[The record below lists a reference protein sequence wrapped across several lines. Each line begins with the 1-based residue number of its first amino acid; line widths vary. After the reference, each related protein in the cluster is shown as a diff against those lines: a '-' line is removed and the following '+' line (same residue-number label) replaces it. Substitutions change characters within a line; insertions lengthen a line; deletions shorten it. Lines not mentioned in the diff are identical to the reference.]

1 MADRHAAMS
10 QASNM
15 LIEEYSRDSI
25 NDPLDSLRLVWQEV
39 RTPGARYAESLALM
53 QRGEYQAA
61 YTMVEAIPQEHTKLK
76 DREQSERD
84 RMLALITFMQGI
96 AASNRG
102 EEELTA
108 AEQAELQTLSDA
120 NDRPAVL
127 AQNLLCF
134 HYGICTPP
142 YTGDADDEGPKARG
156 PLAAEVADAPGVMTV
171 SPNPTVNWA
180 AVNIIMTTPP
190 EGASIQVVDLAGKT
204 VQRYMVQNQRQQV
217 VLDTRGLA
225 PGAYLVVL
233 HDAGKPVAQEK
244 LIVQP

>member
-1 MADRHAAMS
+1 M
-10 QASNM
+10 
-15 LIEEYSRDSI
+15 
-25 NDPLDSLRLVWQEV
+25 

-142 YTGDADDEGPKARG
+142 YTGDADEEGPKARR
-156 PLAAEVADAPGVMTV
+156 PLAAYAGATPIVMAV
-171 SPNPTVNWA
+171 NPNPTSNWA
-180 AVNIIMTTPP
+180 AV
-190 EGASIQVVDLAGKT
+190 SIALPQAPQSSSLRVLDLAGKEA
-204 VQRYMVQNQRQQV
+204 QRHSINGQQQQV

-233 HDAGKPVAQEK
+233 QDAGKPVAQEK